1 MSDEQKTN
9 PQVQAPAAVSELETL
24 KKRADQMGITYAANI
39 GVESLREKVNAAINA
54 AQAQEQSKQETEKR
68 TAPADEATP
77 VESIYEQQYRDL
89 MKLVRI
95 RISCLNPIKANVP
108 GEFVTFVNGVLGK
121 VTKYIPFGEASDN
134 GYHVP
139 QCIVNELQDRK
150 FLQLKETKS
159 RFGTTSVEKRMV
171 NEFSIEILPPLT
183 EEELNEL
190 KARQHASGTIE

>member
-1 MSDEQKTN
+1 MPDEQKTN
-9 PQVQAPAAVSELETL
+9 PEVQAPAAVSELDTL

-54 AQAQEQSKQETEKR
+54 AQAEEQSKQEAKKR
-68 TAPADEATP
+68 TAPATEAVST
-77 VESIYEQQYRDL
+77 ESAYEQQYREL

-108 GEFVTFVNGVLGK
+108 GEFFTFVNGVLGK

-190 KARQHASGTIE
+190 KARQHASGTVE

>member
-9 PQVQAPAAVSELETL
+9 PEVQAPAAVSELDTL

-54 AQAQEQSKQETEKR
+54 AQAKEQSKQETEKR
-68 TAPADEATP
+68 TASADEANS

-121 VTKYIPFGEASDN
+121 VTKYIPFGEASEN

-139 QCIVNELQDRK
+139 QCILNELQDRK

-190 KARQHASGTIE
+190 KARQHASGTID

>member
-9 PQVQAPAAVSELETL
+9 PQAQAPAASNEMEIL
-24 KKRADQMGITYAANI
+24 KKRADQMSITYAANI
-39 GVESLREKVNAAINA
+39 GIESLREKVNAAINA

-68 TAPADEATP
+68 TDPAAEATP
-77 VESIYEQQYRDL
+77 VESVYEQQYREL

-171 NEFSIEILPPLT
+171 NEFSIEILEPLT